1 MSTDQ
6 FVSQH
11 YVRHA
16 QHFEND
22 LVDQERIRI
31 SQTWFDESTADYWRH
46 ARAYECAE
54 LLSDRPQSRWLTIGD
69 GRWGLDSIRIRKKGF
84 ASVLPSDISEA
95 LLRVSKERGLI
106 DQYAIEN
113 AERLSFGNASFDYVL
128 CKESLHHFPR
138 PFVALY
144 EMLRVCSEAV
154 FVVEPNDTYE
164 ALYPEKSSAQ
174 RPSLLRRILRAAR
187 MAVREVLGRRPAGLT
202 RPVLRFNSP
211 DWETSGNY
219 VYSISRRE
227 IEKVALGLNLP
238 QFAIKGLNDHY
249 VQGCE
254 FEPADESRSEIFR
267 QLVQK
272 IREKDRL
279 CREGVGDYNMI
290 MAGLF
295 ARPMRAETRAKFEAS
310 GWEVIDLP
318 ANPYIPRAT

>member
-1 MSTDQ
+1 MSTKD
-6 FVSQH
+6 FVEQH

-22 LVDQERIRI
+22 LVDEERIRI

-46 ARAYECAE
+46 ARAYECAA

-84 ASVLPSDISEA
+84 ASALPSDISEA
-95 LLRVSKERGLI
+95 LLRASKDRGFI
-106 DQYAIEN
+106 EEYAIEN
-113 AERLSFGNASFDYVL
+113 AERLSFGNESFDYVF

-138 PFVALY
+138 PFAALY

-154 FVVEPNDTYE
+154 FIVEPNDTYE
-164 ALYPEKSSAQ
+164 ASYPEQMSSQ
-174 RPSLLRRILRAAR
+174 RPARLSRILRAAR
-187 MAVREVLGRRPAGLT
+187 MAVHELLGRKPGWMPRPKLQ
-202 RPVLRFNSP
+202 FNSP
-211 DWETSGNY
+211 DWENSGNY
-219 VYSISRRE
+219 VYAISRRE

-238 QFAIKGLNDHY
+238 QLAVKGLNDHY

-267 QLVQK
+267 QLVQT

-279 CREGVGDYNMI
+279 CRERAGDYNMI

-295 ARPMRAETRAKFEAS
+295 ARAMRAETRAKFEAS

-318 ANPYIPRAT
+318 ANPYIPRAA